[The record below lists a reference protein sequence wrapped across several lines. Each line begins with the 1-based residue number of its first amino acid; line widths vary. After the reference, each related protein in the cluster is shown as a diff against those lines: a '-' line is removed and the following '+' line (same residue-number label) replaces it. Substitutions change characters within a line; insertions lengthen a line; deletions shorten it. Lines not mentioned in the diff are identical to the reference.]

1 MFGRKLWL
9 RLLCSATNAIGSTK
23 HNRKFFTDCAVIS
36 GTRHDKPRGNGRQDS
51 QATEQLLNR
60 PENFFAQFLVTNCA
74 SHRSFTEQR
83 WCCPLE
89 MRMNRFSILI
99 GIVLCTSGN
108 DRSFAAGSS
117 DANGNIAS
125 TPSPEEAATQAA
137 AYKARLAARAAA
149 DAGLCLGLRGDFD
162 AARKKF
168 SQAIALDPKFSP
180 AYRLRAAASMK
191 ACDWAGAIVD
201 LDTLI
206 GLDPNFAEIFN
217 ERGFARRQLGD
228 LRGAR
233 DDFDRC
239 VALGTDSPLAYGNR
253 AEVEHILGDDSAA
266 LADIA
271 QAQRLAAA
279 NPVSSPT
286 SSSSSGRKNR
296 TQHASPISG
305 TQRQ

>member
-1 MFGRKLWL
+1 
-9 RLLCSATNAIGSTK
+9 
-23 HNRKFFTDCAVIS
+23 
-36 GTRHDKPRGNGRQDS
+36 
-51 QATEQLLNR
+51 
-60 PENFFAQFLVTNCA
+60 
-74 SHRSFTEQR
+74 
-83 WCCPLE
+83 
-89 MRMNRFSILI
+89 MRMNRFSILL

-108 DRSFAAGSS
+108 DRSFAAGNGN
-117 DANGNIAS
+117 ANENIAS
-125 TPSPEEAATQAA
+125 TPTPEEAAIQAA

-149 DAGLCLGLRGDFD
+149 DAGLSLGLRGDFD

-168 SQAIALDPKFSP
+168 SQAIELDPKFSP

-191 ACDWAGAIVD
+191 MSDWAGAIVD

-206 GLDPNFAEIFN
+206 GLDSNFAEIFN

-253 AEVEHILGDDSAA
+253 AEVEHMLGDDGAA

-271 QAQRLAAA
+271 QAQLRAAA
-279 NPVSSPT
+279 MPPPPPTSAPKNQTQHSSPRTGT
-286 SSSSSGRKNR
+286 SNNGKE
-296 TQHASPISG
+296 
-305 TQRQ
+305 